1 MRNSVT
7 GISRGFI
14 IFAQIFGTIFAV
26 VGLIAYCALLDDVI
40 RGLGNGSSDDLAARA
55 SAGAIMALIVYFV

>member
-14 IFAQIFGTIFAV
+14 IFAQIFGTAFAV

-40 RGLGNGSSDDLAARA
+40 KGLGNESNDIAAKA